1 MILVVSLAL
10 LLAAWSTQFVWQRSF
25 FKYVIG
31 KYLSSPIFILFAFHF
46 FFFCLAGFNE
56 VPRMGGAKFV
66 KEIEHNHRQ
75 ALSHIDQNIV
85 GANLNPCLVYKAEFE
100 G

>member
-1 MILVVSLAL
+1 MLLGNIYRLPSL
-10 LLAAWSTQFVWQRSF
+10 F
-25 FKYVIG
+25 F
-31 KYLSSPIFILFAFHF
+31 LPFIV

-85 GANLNPCLVYKAEFE
+85 GANLIPCLVYKAEFE